1 MDNFIE
7 EIEKNAVMTQEDKKQ
22 KCKKCGRVFGSVKC
36 FDVDCPY
43 NTPKIT
49 MTQEDNLTLQEK
61 IESVMSMLN
70 TPIFKRRIGNEEI
83 TKLIME
89 ICQEMGIKG
98 GI

>member
-1 MDNFIE
+1 
-7 EIEKNAVMTQEDKKQ
+7 MTKEDKEQ

-36 FDVDCPY
+36 FDVDCPH

-49 MTQEDNLTLQEK
+49 MIQEDNFTLKEK

-70 TPIFKRRIGNEEI
+70 TPIYMRKIGNEEI
-83 TKLIME
+83 IKLIRE